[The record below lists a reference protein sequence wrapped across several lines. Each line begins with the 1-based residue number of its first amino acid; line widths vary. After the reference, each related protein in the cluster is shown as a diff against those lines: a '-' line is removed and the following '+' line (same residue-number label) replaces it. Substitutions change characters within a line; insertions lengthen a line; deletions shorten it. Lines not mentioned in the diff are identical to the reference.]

1 MRPPAYLW
9 TGGTAKTMNYRF
21 VFYFPEEGSRDF
33 SRNAEVGTWVGKNAK
48 VLDKK
53 SATDCCKLIADEF
66 PWLLWIDAIHHNGPV
81 ARWFV

>member
-1 MRPPAYLW
+1 MRNPHHLW

-21 VFYFPEEGSRDF
+21 TFYFPAEGSRDF
-33 SRNAEVGTWVGKNAK
+33 SRSAEVGSWVGKNAK

-53 SATDCCKLIADEF
+53 SAAECCKLIADEF
-66 PWLLWIDAIHHNGPV
+66 EWLLCIDAMHHNGPV